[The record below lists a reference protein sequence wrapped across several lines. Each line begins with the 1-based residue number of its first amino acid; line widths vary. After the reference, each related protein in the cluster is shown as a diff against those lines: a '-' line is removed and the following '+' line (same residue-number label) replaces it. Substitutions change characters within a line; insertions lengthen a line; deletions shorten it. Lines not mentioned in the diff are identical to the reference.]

1 MAKLLYKLGKFIAKN
16 KWLSVIGWLVILGV
30 IITPLMINSPKF
42 DSDIT
47 MNGLKSLDTNDKI
60 SKEFHQDSEKASMKI
75 VFHSNKNDGLNNKDT
90 KKDIEDALD
99 NIRQNDDYIQ
109 NISNPYDTGQ
119 VNDEGDTA
127 IANVSYVVPQT
138 GLKDSSKHIIDKE
151 LKDVTDNHNVQIE
164 KTQGGAMNAEPG
176 GTSEIVGIVVAFV
189 ILLITF
195 GSLIAAGM
203 PIISAIIGLGSSVGI
218 IALLTYIF
226 DIPNFTLTLA
236 VMIGLA
242 VGIDYS
248 LFILFRFK
256 ELKKKGVDTVEAI
269 ATAVGTAGSAVIF
282 AGLTVMIAVCG
293 LSLVGID
300 FLAVMG
306 FASAISVLFAVLAA
320 LTLLPALISI
330 FHKSIKIKDKP
341 SKSKD
346 PKDHPWAKFIVG
358 KPVIAVIVSLIILI
372 LAAIPVS
379 GMRLGIPDDS
389 LKPTDSSEYKAYKL
403 ISDNFGEGY
412 NGQIVMLVN
421 TKDGGSKNTI
431 ERDLNNMRSD
441 LEDIDNVDTVSKAQM
456 TDNNNY
462 ALFTIIPEKGPNAQ
476 STENLVYDLRDYH
489 SQAQEKYD
497 YSTEISGQSVIN
509 IDMSEKLN
517 NAIPVFAGVIVVLA
531 FFLLMIVFRSILV
544 PLKAVLGFI
553 LSLMATLGFTTLV
566 IQNGFMG
573 GLFGIENTG
582 PLLAFLPVI
591 TIGLLFGLAID
602 YELFLMTR
610 VHEEYSKTGDNDHS
624 IRVGIKESGPV
635 IVAAALIMFS
645 VFIAFVFQD
654 DSAIKSMGIA
664 LGFGVLFD
672 AFVVRMTLIPA
683 LTKLFGKA
691 SWYLPK
697 WLGSVLPN
705 IDVEGKALEEDQH
718 QDASSE
724 KGHDSDRHGEYASP
738 DKQDHRY
745 QNGSRHDNRN
755 YNDED
760 YNRSVHLG
768 HHHDNRT
775 HQHHYYDNQYDDID
789 YASLYTQNGD
799 YSQHDKY
806 NDRAR
811 RDRDKYDRHDENRY
825 NNDEPY
831 NDRHHE
837 HNSNFDKTTHL
848 YKELTDSNIDQD
860 VLFKALMLYAREN
873 NKGVY
878 DRYNR
883 PSEHRHD
890 DEYRD

>member
-1 MAKLLYKLGKFIAKN
+1 MAKLLYKLGTFIAKN
-16 KWLSVIGWLVILGV
+16 KWLSVISWLVILGV
-30 IITPLMINSPKF
+30 IITPLALNSPKF
-42 DSDIT
+42 DDDIT

-75 VFHSNKNDGLNNKDT
+75 VFHSNREDGLKDKDT

-99 NIRQNDDYIQ
+99 NIKQKDDYIQ
-109 NISNPYDTGQ
+109 NISNPYDSGQ
-119 VNDEGDTA
+119 VNKDGDTA
-127 IANVSYVVPQT
+127 IANISYVVKQT
-138 GLKDSSKHIIDKE
+138 NMQDSSKKVIDKE
-151 LKDVTDNHNVQIE
+151 LQDVKDNHNIQIE
-164 KTQGGAMNAEPG
+164 KTQGGAMGSEPG

-218 IALLTYIF
+218 IALLTFVF

-248 LFILFRFK
+248 LFILFRYK
-256 ELKKKGVDTVEAI
+256 ELKQQGIDTVEAI
-269 ATAVGTAGSAVIF
+269 GKAVGTAGSAVIF
-282 AGLTVMIAVCG
+282 AGLTVMMAVCG

-306 FASAISVLFAVLAA
+306 FASALSVLFAVLAA

-330 FHKSIKIKDKP
+330 FHKSIKIKQK
-341 SKSKD
+341 STKSKD
-346 PKDHPWAKFIVG
+346 PKNHPWAKLIVG
-358 KPVIAVIVSLIILI
+358 KPIVAVIISLVILI

-389 LKPTDSSEYKAYKL
+389 MKPNDTSEHKAYEL

-421 TKDGGSKNTI
+421 TKDGGSKKDI
-431 ERDLNNMRSD
+431 QRDLSNMRDD
-441 LEDIDNVDTVSKAQM
+441 LKDLDNVDTVSQARLN
-456 TDNNNY
+456 DNNHY
-462 ALFTIIPEKGPNAQ
+462 ALFTIIPEKGPNAK
-476 STENLVYDLRDYH
+476 STEDLVYDLRDYH
-489 SQAQEKYD
+489 SQAQDKYHFD
-497 YSTEISGQSVIN
+497 TEISGQSVIN

-517 NAIPVFAGVIVVLA
+517 NAIPIFAGVIVVLA
-531 FFLLMIVFRSILV
+531 FLLLMVVFRSILV

-566 IQNGFMG
+566 VQDGFLG

-624 IRVGIKESGPV
+624 IRVGLKESGPV

-654 DSAIKSMGIA
+654 DTMIKSMGLSLA
-664 LGFGVLFD
+664 FGVLFD
-672 AFVVRMTLIPA
+672 AFIVRMTLIPA
-683 LTKLFGKA
+683 LTKLFGNA

-697 WLGSVLPN
+697 WLGAVLPK
-705 IDVEGKALEEDQH
+705 IDVEGKALESDDNHH
-718 QDASSE
+718 QTSSASE
-724 KGHDSDRHGEYASP
+724 KGQEETRYREFASP
-738 DKQDHRY
+738 DKDTHHKQDDTRSYNNINHDNNQHHEHY
-745 QNGSRHDNRN
+745 NNEDYNHSVSLNHHENEPNHRHDNQH
-755 YNDED
+755 EEAQ
-760 YNRSVHLG
+760 
-768 HHHDNRT
+768 T
-775 HQHHYYDNQYDDID
+775 H
-789 YASLYTQNGD
+789 
-799 YSQHDKY
+799 
-806 NDRAR
+806 
-811 RDRDKYDRHDENRY
+811 
-825 NNDEPY
+825 
-831 NDRHHE
+831 
-837 HNSNFDKTTHL
+837 SNFDTTTNL
-848 YKELTDSNIDQD
+848 YKDLTDNNVDQD

-878 DRYNR
+878 DRYNNQ
-883 PSEHRHD
+883 PNHRHD
-890 DEYRD
+890 DEHRN

>member
-1 MAKLLYKLGKFIAKN
+1 MAKLLYKLGTFIAKN
-16 KWLSVIGWLVILGV
+16 KWLSVISWLVILGV
-30 IITPLMINSPKF
+30 IITPLALNSPKF
-42 DSDIT
+42 DDDIT

-75 VFHSNKNDGLNNKDT
+75 VFHSNREDGLKDKDT

-99 NIRQNDDYIQ
+99 NIKQKDDYIQ
-109 NISNPYDTGQ
+109 NISNPYDSGQ
-119 VNDEGDTA
+119 VNKDGDTA
-127 IANVSYVVPQT
+127 IANISYVVKQT
-138 GLKDSSKHIIDKE
+138 NMQDSSKKVIDKE
-151 LKDVTDNHNVQIE
+151 LQDVKDNHNIQIE
-164 KTQGGAMNAEPG
+164 KTQGGAMGSEPG

-218 IALLTYIF
+218 IALLTFVF

-248 LFILFRFK
+248 LFILFRYK
-256 ELKKKGVDTVEAI
+256 ELKQQGIDTVEAI
-269 ATAVGTAGSAVIF
+269 GKAVGTAGSAVIF
-282 AGLTVMIAVCG
+282 AGLTVMMAVCG

-306 FASAISVLFAVLAA
+306 FASALSVLFAVLAA

-330 FHKSIKIKDKP
+330 FHKSIKIKQK
-341 SKSKD
+341 STKSKD
-346 PKDHPWAKFIVG
+346 PKNHPWAKFIVG
-358 KPVIAVIVSLIILI
+358 KPIVAVIISLVILI

-389 LKPTDSSEYKAYKL
+389 MKPNDTSEHKAYEL

-421 TKDGGSKNTI
+421 TKDGGSKKDI
-431 ERDLNNMRSD
+431 QRDLSNMRDD
-441 LEDIDNVDTVSKAQM
+441 LKDLDNVDTVSQARLN
-456 TDNNNY
+456 DNNHY
-462 ALFTIIPEKGPNAQ
+462 ALFTIIPEKGPNAK
-476 STENLVYDLRDYH
+476 STEDLVYDLRDYH
-489 SQAQEKYD
+489 SQAQDKYHFD
-497 YSTEISGQSVIN
+497 TEISGQSVIN

-517 NAIPVFAGVIVVLA
+517 NAIPIFAGVIVVLA
-531 FFLLMIVFRSILV
+531 FLLLMVVFRSILV

-566 IQNGFMG
+566 VQDGFLG

-624 IRVGIKESGPV
+624 IRVGLKESGPV

-654 DSAIKSMGIA
+654 DTMIKSMGLSLA
-664 LGFGVLFD
+664 FGVLFD
-672 AFVVRMTLIPA
+672 AFIVRMTLIPA
-683 LTKLFGKA
+683 LTKLFGNA

-697 WLGSVLPN
+697 WLGAVLPK
-705 IDVEGKALEEDQH
+705 IDVEGKALESDDNHH
-718 QDASSE
+718 QTSSASE
-724 KGHDSDRHGEYASP
+724 KGQEETRYREFASP
-738 DKQDHRY
+738 DKDTHHKQDDTRSYNNINHDNNQHHEHY
-745 QNGSRHDNRN
+745 NNEDYNHSVSLNHHENEPNHRHDNQH
-755 YNDED
+755 EEAQ
-760 YNRSVHLG
+760 
-768 HHHDNRT
+768 T
-775 HQHHYYDNQYDDID
+775 H
-789 YASLYTQNGD
+789 
-799 YSQHDKY
+799 
-806 NDRAR
+806 
-811 RDRDKYDRHDENRY
+811 
-825 NNDEPY
+825 
-831 NDRHHE
+831 
-837 HNSNFDKTTHL
+837 SNFDTTTNL
-848 YKELTDSNIDQD
+848 YKDLTDNNVDQD

-878 DRYNR
+878 DRYNNQ
-883 PSEHRHD
+883 PNHRHD
-890 DEYRD
+890 DEHRN

>member
-1 MAKLLYKLGKFIAKN
+1 MAKLLYKLGTFIAKN
-16 KWLSVIGWLVILGV
+16 KWLSVIGWLVILGI
-30 IITPLMINSPKF
+30 IITPLALNSPKF
-42 DSDIT
+42 DDDIT

-75 VFHSNKNDGLNNKDT
+75 VFHSNREDGLKDKDT
-90 KKDIEDALD
+90 KKDIEDALN
-99 NIRQNDDYIQ
+99 NIKQKDDYIQ
-109 NISNPYDTGQ
+109 NISNPYDSGQ
-119 VNDEGDTA
+119 VNKDGDTA
-127 IANVSYVVPQT
+127 IANISYVVKQT
-138 GLKDSSKHIIDKE
+138 NMQDSSKKIIDKE
-151 LKDVTDNHNVQIE
+151 LQDVKDNHNIQIE
-164 KTQGGAMNAEPG
+164 KTQGGSMGNEPG

-218 IALLTYIF
+218 IALLTFVF

-248 LFILFRFK
+248 LFILFRYK
-256 ELKKKGVDTVEAI
+256 ELKQQGIDTIEAI
-269 ATAVGTAGSAVIF
+269 GKAVGTAGSAVIF
-282 AGLTVMIAVCG
+282 AGLTVMMAVCG

-330 FHKSIKIKDKP
+330 FHKSIKIKQK
-341 SKSKD
+341 STKSKD
-346 PKDHPWAKFIVG
+346 PKNHPWAKFIVG
-358 KPVIAVIVSLIILI
+358 KPIVAVIIGLVILI

-389 LKPTDSSEYKAYKL
+389 MKPNNTSEHKAYEL

-412 NGQIVMLVN
+412 NGQIIMLVN
-421 TKDGGSKNTI
+421 TKDGGSKKDI
-431 ERDLNNMRSD
+431 QRDLSNMRDD
-441 LEDIDNVDTVSKAQM
+441 LKDLDNVDTVSQARLN
-456 TDNNNY
+456 DNNHY
-462 ALFTIIPEKGPNAQ
+462 ALFTIIPEKGPNAK
-476 STENLVYDLRDYH
+476 STEDLVYDLRDYH
-489 SQAQEKYD
+489 SQAQDKYHFD
-497 YSTEISGQSVIN
+497 TEISGQSVIN

-531 FFLLMIVFRSILV
+531 FLLLMVVFRSILV

-566 IQNGFMG
+566 VQDGFLG
-573 GLFGIENTG
+573 GLFGVENTG

-654 DSAIKSMGIA
+654 DTMIKSMGISLA
-664 LGFGVLFD
+664 FGVLFD
-672 AFVVRMTLIPA
+672 AFIVRMTLIPA
-683 LTKLFGKA
+683 LTKLFGNA

-697 WLGSVLPN
+697 WLGAILPK
-705 IDVEGKALEEDQH
+705 IDVEGKALESDDNHH
-718 QDASSE
+718 QTSSASE
-724 KGHDSDRHGEYASP
+724 KGQEETRYREFTSP
-738 DKQDHRY
+738 DKDTHHKQDDTHSY
-745 QNGSRHDNRN
+745 KNINHDNN
-755 YNDED
+755 QHHEHYNNED
-760 YNRSVHLG
+760 YNHSVSLN
-768 HHHDNRT
+768 HHENEPN
-775 HQHHYYDNQYDDID
+775 HHYDNQ
-789 YASLYTQNGD
+789 
-799 YSQHDKY
+799 
-806 NDRAR
+806 
-811 RDRDKYDRHDENRY
+811 
-825 NNDEPY
+825 
-831 NDRHHE
+831 HE
-837 HNSNFDKTTHL
+837 EAQSHSNFDTTTNL
-848 YKELTDSNIDQD
+848 YKDLTDNNVDQD

-878 DRYNR
+878 DRYNSQPNHR
-883 PSEHRHD
+883 RDDEHRN
-890 DEYRD
+890 

>member
-1 MAKLLYKLGKFIAKN
+1 MAKLLYKLGTFIAKN
-16 KWLSVIGWLVILGV
+16 KWLSVISWLVILGV
-30 IITPLMINSPKF
+30 IITPLALNSPKF
-42 DSDIT
+42 DDDIT

-75 VFHSNKNDGLNNKDT
+75 VFHSNREDGLKDKDT

-99 NIRQNDDYIQ
+99 NIKQKDDYIQ
-109 NISNPYDTGQ
+109 NISNPYDSGQ
-119 VNDEGDTA
+119 VNKDGDTA
-127 IANVSYVVPQT
+127 IANISYVVKQT
-138 GLKDSSKHIIDKE
+138 NMQDSSKKVIDKE
-151 LKDVTDNHNVQIE
+151 LQDVKDNHNIQIE
-164 KTQGGAMNAEPG
+164 KTQGGAMGSEPG

-218 IALLTYIF
+218 IALLTFVF

-248 LFILFRFK
+248 LFILFRYK
-256 ELKKKGVDTVEAI
+256 ELKQQGIDTVEAI
-269 ATAVGTAGSAVIF
+269 GKAVGTAGSAVIF
-282 AGLTVMIAVCG
+282 AGLTVMMAVCG

-306 FASAISVLFAVLAA
+306 FASALSVLFAVLAA

-330 FHKSIKIKDKP
+330 FHKSIKIKQK
-341 SKSKD
+341 STKSKD
-346 PKDHPWAKFIVG
+346 PKNHPWAKFIVG
-358 KPVIAVIVSLIILI
+358 KPIVAVIISLVILI

-389 LKPTDSSEYKAYKL
+389 MKPNDTSEHKAYEL

-421 TKDGGSKNTI
+421 TKDGGSKKDI
-431 ERDLNNMRSD
+431 QRDLSNMRDD
-441 LEDIDNVDTVSKAQM
+441 LKDLDNVDTVSQARLN
-456 TDNNNY
+456 DNNHY
-462 ALFTIIPEKGPNAQ
+462 ALFTIIPEKRPNAK
-476 STENLVYDLRDYH
+476 STEDLVYDLRDYH
-489 SQAQEKYD
+489 SQAQDKYHFD
-497 YSTEISGQSVIN
+497 TEISGQSVIN

-531 FFLLMIVFRSILV
+531 FLLLMVVFRSILV

-553 LSLMATLGFTTLV
+553 LSLMATLGFTTLIV
-566 IQNGFMG
+566 QDGFLG

-610 VHEEYSKTGDNDHS
+610 VHEEYSKTGDNNHS
-624 IRVGIKESGPV
+624 IRVGLKESGPV

-654 DSAIKSMGIA
+654 DTMIKSMGLSLA
-664 LGFGVLFD
+664 FGVLFD
-672 AFVVRMTLIPA
+672 AFIVRMTLIPA
-683 LTKLFGKA
+683 LTKLFGNA

-697 WLGSVLPN
+697 WLGAVLPK
-705 IDVEGKALEEDQH
+705 IDVEGKALESDDNHH
-718 QDASSE
+718 QTSSASE
-724 KGHDSDRHGEYASP
+724 KGQEETRYREFASP
-738 DKQDHRY
+738 DKDTHHKQDDTRSYNNINHDNNQHHEHY
-745 QNGSRHDNRN
+745 NNEDYNHSVSLNHHENDPNHRHDN
-755 YNDED
+755 
-760 YNRSVHLG
+760 
-768 HHHDNRT
+768 
-775 HQHHYYDNQYDDID
+775 QHEKAQSH
-789 YASLYTQNGD
+789 
-799 YSQHDKY
+799 
-806 NDRAR
+806 
-811 RDRDKYDRHDENRY
+811 
-825 NNDEPY
+825 
-831 NDRHHE
+831 
-837 HNSNFDKTTHL
+837 SNFDKTTNL
-848 YKELTDSNIDQD
+848 YKDLTDNNVDQD

-878 DRYNR
+878 DRYNHQ
-883 PSEHRHD
+883 PNHRHD
-890 DEYRD
+890 DEHRN

>member
-1 MAKLLYKLGKFIAKN
+1 MAKLLYKLGTFIAKN
-16 KWLSVIGWLVILGV
+16 KWLSVISWLVILGV
-30 IITPLMINSPKF
+30 IITPLALNSPKF
-42 DSDIT
+42 DDDIT

-75 VFHSNKNDGLNNKDT
+75 VFHSNREDGLKDKDK

-99 NIRQNDDYIQ
+99 NIKQKDDYIQ
-109 NISNPYDTGQ
+109 NISNPYDSGQ
-119 VNDEGDTA
+119 VNKDGDTA
-127 IANVSYVVPQT
+127 IANISYVVKQT
-138 GLKDSSKHIIDKE
+138 NMQDSSKKVIDKE
-151 LKDVTDNHNVQIE
+151 LQDVKDNHNIQIE
-164 KTQGGAMNAEPG
+164 KTQGDAMGSEPG

-218 IALLTYIF
+218 IALLTFVF

-248 LFILFRFK
+248 LFILFRYK
-256 ELKKKGVDTVEAI
+256 ELKQQGIDTVEAI
-269 ATAVGTAGSAVIF
+269 GKAVGTAGSAVIF
-282 AGLTVMIAVCG
+282 AGLTVMMAVCG

-306 FASAISVLFAVLAA
+306 FASALSVLFAVLAA

-330 FHKSIKIKDKP
+330 FHKSIKIKQK
-341 SKSKD
+341 STKSKD
-346 PKDHPWAKFIVG
+346 PKNHPWAKFIVG
-358 KPVIAVIVSLIILI
+358 KPIVAVIISLVILI

-389 LKPTDSSEYKAYKL
+389 MKPNDTSEHKAYEL

-421 TKDGGSKNTI
+421 TKDGGSKKDI
-431 ERDLNNMRSD
+431 QRDLSNMRDD
-441 LEDIDNVDTVSKAQM
+441 LKDLDNVDTVSQARLN
-456 TDNNNY
+456 DNNHY
-462 ALFTIIPEKGPNAQ
+462 ALFTIIPEKGPNAK
-476 STENLVYDLRDYH
+476 STEDLVYDLRDYH
-489 SQAQEKYD
+489 SQAQDKYHFD
-497 YSTEISGQSVIN
+497 TEISGQSVIN

-517 NAIPVFAGVIVVLA
+517 NAIPIFAGVIVVLA
-531 FFLLMIVFRSILV
+531 FLLLMVVFRSILV

-566 IQNGFMG
+566 VQDGFLG

-624 IRVGIKESGPV
+624 IRVGLKESGPV

-654 DSAIKSMGIA
+654 DTMIKSMGLSLA
-664 LGFGVLFD
+664 FGVLFD
-672 AFVVRMTLIPA
+672 AFIVRMTLIPA
-683 LTKLFGKA
+683 LTKLFGNA

-697 WLGSVLPN
+697 WLGAVLPK
-705 IDVEGKALEEDQH
+705 IDVEGKALESDDNHH
-718 QDASSE
+718 QTSSASE
-724 KGHDSDRHGEYASP
+724 KGQEETRYREFASP
-738 DKQDHRY
+738 DKDTHHKQDDTRSYNNINHDNNQHHEHY
-745 QNGSRHDNRN
+745 NNEDYNHSVSLNHHENEPNHRHDNQH
-755 YNDED
+755 EEAQ
-760 YNRSVHLG
+760 
-768 HHHDNRT
+768 T
-775 HQHHYYDNQYDDID
+775 H
-789 YASLYTQNGD
+789 
-799 YSQHDKY
+799 
-806 NDRAR
+806 
-811 RDRDKYDRHDENRY
+811 
-825 NNDEPY
+825 
-831 NDRHHE
+831 
-837 HNSNFDKTTHL
+837 SNFDTTTNL
-848 YKELTDSNIDQD
+848 YKDLTDNNVDQD

-878 DRYNR
+878 DRYNNQ
-883 PSEHRHD
+883 PNHRHD
-890 DEYRD
+890 DEHRN

>member
-1 MAKLLYKLGKFIAKN
+1 MAKLLYKLGTFIAKN

-30 IITPLMINSPKF
+30 IITPLALNSPKF
-42 DSDIT
+42 DDDIT

-75 VFHSNKNDGLNNKDT
+75 VFHSNREDGLKDKDT
-90 KKDIEDALD
+90 QKDIEDALD
-99 NIRQNDDYIQ
+99 NIKQKDDYIQ
-109 NISNPYDTGQ
+109 NISNPYDSGQ
-119 VNDEGDTA
+119 VNKDGDTA
-127 IANVSYVVPQT
+127 IANISYVVKQT
-138 GLKDSSKHIIDKE
+138 NMQDSSKKVIDKE
-151 LKDVTDNHNVQIE
+151 LQDVKDNHNIQIE
-164 KTQGGAMNAEPG
+164 KTQGGSMGNEPG
-176 GTSEIVGIVVAFV
+176 GSSEIVGIVVAFI

-218 IALLTYIF
+218 IALLTFVF

-248 LFILFRFK
+248 LFILFRYK
-256 ELKKKGVDTVEAI
+256 ELKKQGVDTIEAI
-269 ATAVGTAGSAVIF
+269 GKAVGTAGSAVIF
-282 AGLTVMIAVCG
+282 AGLTVMMAVCG

-330 FHKSIKIKDKP
+330 FHKSIKIKNK
-341 SKSKD
+341 STKSKD
-346 PKDHPWAKFIVG
+346 PKNHPWAKFIVG
-358 KPVIAVIVSLIILI
+358 KPIIAVIISLVILI

-379 GMRLGIPDDS
+379 GMRLGIPDDGM
-389 LKPTDSSEYKAYKL
+389 KPNDTSEHKAYEL

-421 TKDGGSKNTI
+421 TKDGGSKKDI
-431 ERDLNNMRSD
+431 QRDLSNMRDD
-441 LEDIDNVDTVSKAQM
+441 LKDLDNVDTVSQARLN
-456 TDNNNY
+456 DNNHY
-462 ALFTIIPEKGPNAQ
+462 ALFTIIPEKGPNAK
-476 STENLVYDLRDYH
+476 STEDLVYDLRDYH
-489 SQAQEKYD
+489 SQAQDKYHFD
-497 YSTEISGQSVIN
+497 TEISGQSVIN

-531 FFLLMIVFRSILV
+531 FLLLMVVFRSILV

-566 IQNGFMG
+566 VQDGFLG
-573 GLFGIENTG
+573 GLFGVENTG

-654 DSAIKSMGIA
+654 DTMIKSMGISLA
-664 LGFGVLFD
+664 FGVLFD
-672 AFVVRMTLIPA
+672 AFIVRMTLIPA
-683 LTKLFGKA
+683 LTKLFGNA

-697 WLGSVLPN
+697 WLGAVLPK
-705 IDVEGKALEEDQH
+705 IDVEGKALESDDHHH
-718 QDASSE
+718 QTSSASE
-724 KGHDSDRHGEYASP
+724 KGQEDTRYREFASP
-738 DKQDHRY
+738 DKDTHHKQDDTRSY
-745 QNGSRHDNRN
+745 RNHDNN
-755 YNDED
+755 QPHEHYNNED
-760 YNRSVHLG
+760 YNHSVSLN
-768 HHHDNRT
+768 HHENESS
-775 HQHHYYDNQYDDID
+775 HHYDKQHVD
-789 YASLYTQNGD
+789 TQ
-799 YSQHDKY
+799 SH
-806 NDRAR
+806 
-811 RDRDKYDRHDENRY
+811 
-825 NNDEPY
+825 
-831 NDRHHE
+831 
-837 HNSNFDKTTHL
+837 SNFDTTTNL
-848 YKELTDSNIDQD
+848 YKDLTDNNVDQD

-878 DRYNR
+878 DRYNSQ
-883 PSEHRHD
+883 PNHRHD
-890 DEYRD
+890 DEHRN

>member
-109 NISNPYDTGQ
+109 NISNPYDSGQ

-421 TKDGGSKNTI
+421 TKDGGSKSTI

-441 LEDIDNVDTVSKAQM
+441 LEDIDNVDTVSKAQL

-462 ALFTIIPEKGPNAQ
+462 ALFTIIPEKGPNSQ

-497 YSTEISGQSVIN
+497 YGTEISGQSVIN

-566 IQNGFMG
+566 IQHGFMG
-573 GLFGIENTG
+573 SLFGIENTG

-697 WLGSVLPN
+697 WLGAVLPN
-705 IDVEGKALEEDQH
+705 VDVEGKALEEDNH
-718 QDASSE
+718 HDTSSE
-724 KGHDSDRHGEYASP
+724 KGHVNDKNNEYARQ
-738 DKQDHRY
+738 DKDNYVY
-745 QNGSRHDNRN
+745 QNDKRNHNRN

-760 YNRSVHLG
+760 YNRSVHLDN
-768 HHHDNRT
+768 HHDQHHR
-775 HQHHYYDNQYDDID
+775 QHHYDNQRDDID
-789 YASLYTQNGD
+789 YESLYTQDGD
-799 YSQHDKY
+799 HTH
-806 NDRAR
+806 
-811 RDRDKYDRHDENRY
+811 HDERN
-825 NNDEPY
+825 Y
-831 NDRHHE
+831 NDRHYQDNYDRNNDYRHSNHVQ
-837 HNSNFDKTTHL
+837 HNDNHDYHDSNFDKTTNL

-883 PSEHRHD
+883 SSQHRHD
-890 DEYRD
+890 DELRD